1 MGDYLLGV
9 KGTLNNM
16 GITDIGVTIAPRDE
30 IVSLRDSSFALL
42 TPRPLCRG
50 WGCLWLI

>member
-16 GITDIGVTIAPRDE
+16 GITDIGVTIAPRVE
-30 IVSLRDSSFALL
+30 IVSLRKRLL
-42 TPRPLCRG
+42 SCIVDT
-50 WGCLWLI
+50 